1 MILSKFDKSPAIEL
15 LQQILAE
22 FCGTFILVFSVG
34 VTQGGPLSVAPAL
47 WSVML
52 ATGFVSGAQ
61 FNPAVTLAVLTNAI
75 LTKAPNLL
83 QKLMI
88 SLVFITV
95 QMLTS
100 IVAADM
106 AYLVI
111 DSNDKNIA
119 LFDTATGIKNSEA
132 FLAEA
137 FFTAVL
143 TGVAV
148 IGGTLTKSTILHTG
162 LVATTVSA
170 GDYAV
175 GAYTGGCFNPAVG
188 FGINLMHRIAK
199 GGSYH
204 KMWLYI
210 VAPAV
215 GGVIGGIFATFFRKM
230 NKSQKDLR
238 KDQY

>member
-1 MILSKFDKSPAIEL
+1 MILSKLEKSPAIEL

-47 WSVML
+47 WAVML
-52 ATGFVSGAQ
+52 ASGFVSGAQ
-61 FNPAVTLAVLTNAI
+61 FNPAVTIAVFTNAV
-75 LTKAPNLL
+75 LTKAPDLFK
-83 QKLMI
+83 KLVI
-88 SLVFITV
+88 TLVFITV

-100 IVAADM
+100 IIAADM

-119 LFDTATGIKNSEA
+119 LFDTATGIKESEG

-137 FFTAVL
+137 FFSAVL

-148 IGGTLTKSTILHTG
+148 IGGTLTKSSILHTG

-175 GAYTGGCFNPAVG
+175 GGYTGGCFNPAVG
-188 FGINLMHRIAK
+188 FGINLVHKIQK

-215 GGVIGGIFATFFRKM
+215 GGVIGGIFATFFSKF
-230 NKSQKDLR
+230 NKTQKDLR